1 MELLSSNQS
10 LLFEVIEFHNSKVS
24 LEEKIIAF
32 NNDSKKKFHIKQEI
46 RRQFYDIYLVNLEI
60 NSRFII
66 DASGDDFSFDGLYFI
81 FKLGLEYGTSIQLR
95 NNDKQTDLYKVDYVL
110 SKYIHDQ
117 ECFFWAML
125 YTEYCESTIK
135 LYNSRFGTNFKLIM
149 QDTFDGTE
157 FSFISFKDLSFS
169 EVFRLGQFFG
179 FNIQFDANK
188 EPFWVDFRSSMNFD
202 KE

>member
-10 LLFEVIEFHNSKVS
+10 LLFEIIEFHKSKVS
-24 LEEKIIAF
+24 LEEKIISF
-32 NNDSKKKFHIKQEI
+32 NNDNKKNFHIIQKKRQE
-46 RRQFYDIYLVNLEI
+46 FYDIYLVNLEI
-60 NSRFII
+60 YSRFII
-66 DASGDDFSFDGLYFI
+66 DSSGEDFSFEGLYFI

-95 NNDKQTDLYKVDYVL
+95 NNDKQIDIYKVDYIL

-117 ECFFWAML
+117 EYFFWAMV

-157 FSFISFKDLSFS
+157 FSFISFKNSSFS

-188 EPFWVDFRSSMNFD
+188 EPFWVDYRSSMNFD
-202 KE
+202 KG